1 MSETAALNSQL
12 AEIINHLK
20 TMENNFSIIS
30 DKLSN
35 FGVNFE
41 TFQKE
46 TNKKFIKVEENLE
59 EKASINTCDQLS
71 KQLDKHGV

>member
-1 MSETAALNSQL
+1 
-12 AEIINHLK
+12 
-20 TMENNFSIIS
+20 MENNFSMIS

-46 TNKKFIKVEENLE
+46 TNKKFIKDEEKPE
-59 EKASINTCDQLS
+59 EKASINPCDQLS
-71 KQLDKHGV
+71 KRLNDMQSKLNFLYDIGLYRDERKLQ

>member
-1 MSETAALNSQL
+1 MSETAALKCQL
-12 AEIINHLK
+12 TEILNHLK
-20 TMENNFSIIS
+20 TMENNFSVIS

-46 TNKKFIKVEENLE
+46 TNKKFIKVEEKLE
-59 EKASINTCDQLS
+59 EKASINTCDQLT
-71 KQLDKHGV
+71 K

>member
-1 MSETAALNSQL
+1 MSETAALKSQR
-12 AEIINHLK
+12 AEILNHLK

-30 DKLSN
+30 NKLSH

-46 TNKKFIKVEENLE
+46 TNEKFIKVEEKLE

-71 KQLDKHGV
+71 KRHGV